1 MGKRREARTIAVQ
14 TMYRFEISRAPLT
27 ELLDYSW
34 IGAERRRG
42 MAPATLEFAS
52 LLVAGCIENLAAIDR
67 EIAGHL
73 EHWDIDRVSRI
84 DLSVLRVGTYCLL
97 HQRDI
102 PAEVTLDES
111 VAVARQFGGEHSYR
125 FVNGVLDGIYRRIG
139 ATPDTVA
146 ARPAGG

>member
-1 MGKRREARTIAVQ
+1 MGTRRAARTIAVQ
-14 TMYRFEISRAPLT
+14 TMYRFEISRAPLN

-52 LLVAGCIENLAAIDR
+52 LLVAGCLQNLAAIDR
-67 EIAGHL
+67 EIARHL
-73 EHWDIDRVSRI
+73 EHWDIERVSRI

-102 PAEVTLDES
+102 PAEVTIDES
-111 VAVARQFGGEHSYR
+111 VAAARQFGGEHSYR
-125 FVNGVLDGIYRRIG
+125 FVNGVLDGIYRHLG
-139 ATPDTVA
+139 VA
-146 ARPAGG
+146 PGTIAAGP

>member
-1 MGKRREARTIAVQ
+1 MGTRRDARIIAVQ
-14 TMYRFEISRAPLT
+14 TMYRFEMSGAPLD

-34 IGAERRRG
+34 IDADRRRS

-52 LLVAGCIENLAAIDR
+52 LLIAGCIESVASIDQ
-67 EIAGHL
+67 EISRHL

-102 PAEVTLDES
+102 PAEVTIDES
-111 VAVARQFGGEHSYR
+111 VTAAGQFGGEHSYR
-125 FVNGVLDGIYRRIG
+125 FVNGVLDGIYRG
-139 ATPDTVA
+139 VAAAPGTVA
-146 ARPAGG
+146 AGP

>member
-14 TMYRFEISRAPLT
+14 SMYRFEISRAPLE

-34 IGAERRRG
+34 IGAQRRRS

-52 LLVAGCIENLAAIDR
+52 LLIAGCIDHLAAIDR
-67 EIAGHL
+67 EIDRHL
-73 EHWDIDRVSRI
+73 ENWDIERVSRI

-102 PAEVTLDES
+102 PAEVTIDES
-111 VAVARQFGGEHSYR
+111 VAAARQFGGEHSYR
-125 FVNGVLDGIYRRIG
+125 FVNGVLDGIYRRVG
-139 ATPDTVA
+139 AAPGTVA
-146 ARPAGG
+146 TGC

>member
-14 TMYRFEISRAPLT
+14 SMYRFEISRAPLA

-34 IGAERRRG
+34 IEAQRRRS

-52 LLVAGCIENLAAIDR
+52 LLIAGCIDNLAAIDR
-67 EIAGHL
+67 EIDRHL
-73 EHWDIDRVSRI
+73 EHWDIERVSRI

-102 PAEVTLDES
+102 PAEVTIDES
-111 VAVARQFGGEHSYR
+111 VAAARQFGGEHSYR
-125 FVNGVLDGIYRRIG
+125 FVNGVLDGIFRRVRAAPG
-139 ATPDTVA
+139 TVA
-146 ARPAGG
+146 TGC